1 MPLKSD
7 LDVQQTHQRFF
18 KQAGFIFSF
27 NEVKNPKNVSESAA
41 TEGKEEIITD
51 YVILRIVI
59 IISLCMLA
67 LT

>member
-1 MPLKSD
+1 VLLKSD

-18 KQAGFIFSF
+18 KQAGLIFSF
-27 NEVKNPKNVSESAA
+27 DELKFATNVSESA
-41 TEGKEEIITD
+41 TIEGKEEIIPD